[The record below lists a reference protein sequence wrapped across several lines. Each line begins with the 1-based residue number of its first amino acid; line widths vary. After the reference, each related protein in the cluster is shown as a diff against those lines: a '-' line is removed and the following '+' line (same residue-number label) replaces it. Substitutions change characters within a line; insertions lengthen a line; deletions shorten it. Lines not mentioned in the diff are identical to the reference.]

1 MYLAEDLFCLRTFT
15 IVVLKRECASVV
27 ISARGIV
34 IVEVVMQALILFF
47 FVIKYKNKKLVTFL
61 FNYSFIYSVI
71 YITLVM
77 FI

>member
-1 MYLAEDLFCLRTFT
+1 MYLAENLFCLKTFT
-15 IVVLKRECASVV
+15 IVVLKREGASVV

-34 IVEVVMQALILFF
+34 IVEVVMQTLIHLFF
-47 FVIKYKNKKLVTFL
+47 CIKYKNKKLVTFL

-71 YITLVM
+71 YITSVE